1 MGNITRLVALL
12 IAFVLMPGAAEMV
25 ENAAHVVSDGHTAHA
40 IDDADHAPRG
50 DEHGCSGTY
59 HVCSC
64 HASPSFLLGNVAFAF
79 GPDLVLSSPLNSD
92 AEGRPSVGHSLGVYR
107 PPSA

>member
-12 IAFVLMPGAAEMV
+12 IAFVLMPGAAEVV
-25 ENAAHVVSDGHTAHA
+25 ENAAHIVSDGHTAHA
-40 IDDADHAPRG
+40 VDDADHAPRG
-50 DEHGCSGTY
+50 EEHGCSGTL

-64 HASPSFLLGNVAFAF
+64 HASPSFILGNVAFAL
-79 GPDLVLSSPLNSD
+79 GPPRVLSSALATE
-92 AEGRPSVGHSLGVYR
+92 AEGHPSAGHSLGVDR